1 MEAADP
7 FMKFSHDV
15 VCILFSGHNF
25 LNIYGLSL
33 ERLLDDGLEVP
44 GLVGVG

>member
-1 MEAADP
+1 MP
-7 FMKFSHDV
+7 HVLRIFVGGHPVWF
-15 VCILFSGHNF
+15 ILFSGHNF